1 MATKSK
7 AKSSITV
14 AEKLEA
20 LENLQV
26 IDSEID
32 RLITVRGELPLEV
45 EDLEAEIEGL
55 EKRIEKSSEDLHT
68 IETGISDH
76 KNEQKEAQAAIL
88 SYKEKQKNVR
98 NNREFESINKEIE
111 YQELEIQ
118 LLDKKIKEDKLS
130 IENKKE
136 LLEEEKIRIDKRK
149 EDLKIKQSELAT
161 IIAETETEEEK
172 LTKKSTTARKKLDDH
187 LQKAYDRL
195 RENAKNGLAVV
206 PVDRDAC
213 GGCFHRIPPQRQIDI
228 IQKKK
233 IIACEN
239 CGRILVPG
247 DPTPEPEPKKK
258 TRRKTAKKSTST
270 AK

>member
-7 AKSSITV
+7 AKSGATV

-20 LENLQV
+20 LENLQH

-45 EDLEAEIEGL
+45 EDLEAEVEGL
-55 EKRIEKSSEDLHT
+55 EKRIENSADELQT
-68 IETGISDH
+68 IETAINNH
-76 KNEQKEAQAAIL
+76 KNAQKDAQAAII
-88 SYKEKQKNVR
+88 SYKEKQNNVR
-98 NNREFESINKEIE
+98 NNREFESLNKEIE
-111 YQELEIQ
+111 FQELEIQ
-118 LLDKKIKEDKLS
+118 LLDKKIKEDKLR

-136 LLEEEKIRIDKRK
+136 VIAEEKERIVKRK
-149 EDLKIKQSELAT
+149 EDLKLKKSELDT
-161 IIAETETEEEK
+161 IIAETEAEEEK
-172 LTKKSTTARKKLDDH
+172 LSKKSETARKKLDEH

-195 RENAKNGLAVV
+195 RGNAKNGLAVV

-247 DPTPEPEPKKK
+247 EPTVEEPKKK
-258 TRRKTAKKSTST
+258 TRKRASAK
-270 AK
+270 